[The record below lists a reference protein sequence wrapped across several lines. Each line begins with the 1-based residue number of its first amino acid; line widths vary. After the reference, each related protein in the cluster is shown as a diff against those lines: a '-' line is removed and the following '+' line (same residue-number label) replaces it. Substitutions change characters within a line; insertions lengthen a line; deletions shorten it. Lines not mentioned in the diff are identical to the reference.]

1 MTTRATHAERP
12 STMTMARRRGV
23 VSGLLLMLLGAWGA
37 IIPFVGHSF
46 SYGFTPDNTWAW
58 TAARG
63 WLEVLPGAATFLG
76 GAIVTVSA
84 DRVSATIAGWLAA
97 AAGAW
102 FVIGTVIAP
111 VWSAGN
117 IGVPVGSTDH
127 AVLERIGMFDG
138 LGLVIVLLAAIAL
151 GRVSVLDRIAVASE
165 PLDSGAVNVVELPE
179 YQAETREAVPATAPA
194 TTTRTSA
201 TAPATTSSGTAA
213 AAPAPVV
220 DEPMPSSPSKPRV

>member
-1 MTTRATHAERP
+1 MTTTRATHTERP
-12 STMTMARRRGV
+12 SAMTMARRRGV
-23 VSGLLLMLLGAWGA
+23 VSGVLLILLGAWGA

-76 GAIVTVSA
+76 GAILTVSA

-151 GRVSVLDRIAVASE
+151 GRVSVLDRAVVTSE
-165 PLDSGAVNVVELPE
+165 PLDSGAVNVVELPQ
-179 YQAETREAVPATAPA
+179 YPVETPASGPATAPA
-194 TTTRTSA
+194 TTTARTSA
-201 TAPATTSSGTAA
+201 NS
-213 AAPAPVV
+213 PVV
-220 DEPMPSSPSKPRV
+220 DEPMPSSPTAPRI

>member
-1 MTTRATHAERP
+1 
-12 STMTMARRRGV
+12 MARRRGV
-23 VSGLLLMLLGAWGA
+23 VSGLLLMMLGAWGA

-46 SYGFTPDNTWAW
+46 SYGFTPDNTWTW

-63 WLEVLPGAATFLG
+63 WLEVLPGAATFFG
-76 GAIVTVSA
+76 GAVLTVSA

-102 FVIGTVIAP
+102 FVLGTVIAP
-111 VWSAGN
+111 IWSAGN

-151 GRVSVLDRIAVASE
+151 GRVSVLDRVAVE
-165 PLDSGAVNVVELPE
+165 PDPLDSGAVNVVELPE
-179 YQAETREAVPATAPA
+179 YAAETPATAPA
-194 TTTRTSA
+194 TTTARAS
-201 TAPATTSSGTAA
+201 
-213 AAPAPVV
+213 APAPVV
-220 DEPMPSSPSKPRV
+220 EEPMPTSPTAPRN

>member
-1 MTTRATHAERP
+1 MTTRTTHAERP

-37 IIPFVGHSF
+37 VVPFVGHSF
-46 SYGFTPDNTWAW
+46 SYGFTPDNTWTW

-76 GAIVTVSA
+76 GAILTVSA

-151 GRVSVLDRIAVASE
+151 GRVSVLDRAVVASD
-165 PLDSGAVNVVELPE
+165 PLDTGAVNVVELPQ
-179 YQAETREAVPATAPA
+179 YPVA
-194 TTTRTSA
+194 TSA
-201 TAPATTSSGTAA
+201 TAPATTSTRTSATA
-213 AAPAPVV
+213 PLV
-220 DEPMPSSPSKPRV
+220 DEPMPSSPTPPRT